1 MEIIYDP
8 KENDKNKRNIINLKV
23 VLLGEASMGKT
34 TFVSRISSN
43 NYLKFL
49 KEKEGILISKGATY
63 KKVNIKTK
71 DRIFSLDLW
80 DTADLTKYFNLINYL
95 IF

>member
-1 MEIIYDP
+1 MEIINDP

-23 VLLGEASMGKT
+23 VLLGEESMGKT

-49 KEKEGILISKGATY
+49 KEKEGIHLLLEGI
-63 KKVNIKTK
+63 TK
-71 DRIFSLDLW
+71 I
-80 DTADLTKYFNLINYL
+80 
-95 IF
+95 